1 MKRVPDHSATAN
13 TAHRMQRPNRK
24 GTTMTVPVK
33 GLPMKV
39 LGALRSA
46 TAAAVIAT
54 GATTVGVV
62 ALDAALSQAHAQAVN
77 RIEVRG
83 NQRVDADTIRSY
95 VTIEPG
101 QPFTSFDTDESLRAL
116 FDTGLFADVAVER
129 EGRVLVVTVEE
140 YPIVSRVIFEG
151 NNKVKDETLRAN
163 VQLGDRSVLTDEALA
178 SDRERVEGLLRRSGR
193 GTANV
198 ETEIVELGNNRVNVV
213 FRITEGGRTKIRRID
228 FVGNN
233 AFGDRRLREVVSLNQ
248 SNFLS
253 FLKRDDVFDPDKL
266 RTDEERLRR
275 FYFNRGYADFEILSA
290 DAELDP
296 DRNEYVITFTVD
308 EGQRY
313 RFGAVEI
320 DNTLAEI
327 ETETLARDLEIR
339 TGEVYSAAEIEE
351 SLTQMTERIAERGFA
366 FAQVTPRGERDQ
378 ENGTV
383 NVTFFVDQGPR
394 VYIDRII
401 VRGNTR
407 TRDYV
412 IRREFDLAEGD
423 AYNRVLVNRAKRRLE
438 ALGIF
443 EGVNVTTE
451 QGSAPDRLD
460 LIVTVRDK
468 PTGEIS
474 VGGGYSSQSGAIAEL
489 SFSER
494 NFLGRG
500 QYLKIT
506 GGYGEDVRK
515 YELAFTEPYFL
526 GRRLAAGF
534 DASYTINQATA
545 QRRYDSDVLL
555 FRPRLTAPIT
565 DNLRA
570 TVFYKYQSEDIDVPD
585 AFALPTSVTF
595 DPTIAGL
602 DNTDYVTSS
611 AGLSLVYSDL
621 DNIQDPRE
629 GIYARFDQEFAG
641 IGGDAEWLRTTA
653 RVSGYYTANT
663 EQDIVLFGT
672 VGGGNI
678 YGYSG
683 NELRPPDQ
691 FFRGG
696 EVVRGFEPAGI
707 GPRNLESGSAL
718 GGTTFFNATAEVQ
731 FPMPVLPR
739 SLGFRGALFADAAT
753 LFDSNV
759 VNQNLLSAASQATFD
774 DKTIRASI
782 GASIIWDSP
791 FGPLRAD
798 VAHPIVKEDY
808 DRKQLFRFGV
818 STRF

>member
-1 MKRVPDHSATAN
+1 MKRVLDPS
-13 TAHRMQRPNRK
+13 MS
-24 GTTMTVPVK
+24 
-33 GLPMKV
+33 
-39 LGALRSA
+39 GARAALAIFRSA
-46 TAAAVIAT
+46 TAAAVIVT
-54 GATTVGVV
+54 GTTTIGVV
-62 ALDAALSQAHAQAVN
+62 AVDATITKAHAATVS

-95 VTIEPG
+95 LTIEPG
-101 QPFTSFDTDESLRAL
+101 RSFTSFDTDESLRAL
-116 FDTGLFADVAVER
+116 FATGLFADVAIDQ
-129 EGRVLVVTVEE
+129 EGRTLVVSVDE
-140 YPIVSRVIFEG
+140 YPVVSRVVFEG
-151 NNKVKDETLRAN
+151 NNKVKDEQLRAA

-178 SDRERVEGLLRRSGR
+178 SDRERVENLLRRSGR
-193 GTANV
+193 GSANV

-233 AFGDRRLREVVSLNQ
+233 SFGDRRLREIISLKQ
-248 SNFLS
+248 SNVLS
-253 FLKRDDVFDPDKL
+253 FLKRDDVYDPDKL

-275 FYFNRGYADFEILSA
+275 FYFNRGFADFEILSA
-290 DAELDP
+290 DAELDEE
-296 DRNEYVITFTVD
+296 RNQYVITFTVE

-327 ETETLARDLEIR
+327 DTEALQRDLEIR
-339 TGEVYSAAEIEE
+339 PGEIYSAKEIEE
-351 SLTQMTERIAERGFA
+351 SLTQMTERIAARGFA
-366 FAQVTPRGERDQ
+366 FAQVTPRGERDEQ
-378 ENGTV
+378 NGTV

-394 VYIDRII
+394 VYVDRII
-401 VRGNTR
+401 VQGNTR

-412 IRREFDLAEGD
+412 IRREFDIAEGD

-443 EGVNVTTE
+443 EGVQVTTQ

-460 LIVTVRDK
+460 LIVSVRDK
-468 PTGEIS
+468 ATGEIS
-474 VGGGYSSQSGAIAEL
+474 LGGGYSSQSGAIAEL

-515 YELAFTEPYFL
+515 YELSFTEPYFL

-534 DASYTINQATA
+534 DASYTINQATS
-545 QRRYDSDVLL
+545 QRRYDSDVAL
-555 FRPRLTAPIT
+555 FRPRLSAPIT
-565 DNLRA
+565 DNLTA
-570 TVFYKYQSEDIDVPD
+570 TVNYTYQNEAIEVPD
-585 AFALPTSVTF
+585 QFSDRNSPTF
-595 DPTIAGL
+595 DPTIAPL
-602 DNTDYVTSS
+602 DGTDYVTSS
-611 AGLSLVYSDL
+611 AGYTLVYNDL
-621 DNIQDPRE
+621 DNFRDPRE
-629 GIYARFDQEFAG
+629 GIYGRFDQQFAG
-641 IGGDAEWLRTTA
+641 IGGDAEWLMTTG

-672 VGGGNI
+672 IGAGNVFG
-678 YGYSG
+678 YGD
-683 NELRPPDQ
+683 NDLRPPDQ

-696 EVVRGFEPAGI
+696 DIVRGFEPAGI
-707 GPRNLESGSAL
+707 GPRNLETGSAL
-718 GGTTFFNATAEVQ
+718 GGTTYFNATAEVQ
-731 FPMPVLPR
+731 FPMPLLPR

-753 LFDSNV
+753 LYGSDV
-759 VNQNLLSAASQATFD
+759 QNQNQLSAATQSTFD

-782 GASIIWDSP
+782 GASVIWDSP

-798 VAHPIVKEDY
+798 VAHPVVKEDY
-808 DRKQLFRFGV
+808 DKKQLFRFGV

>member
-1 MKRVPDHSATAN
+1 MKRVLDPS
-13 TAHRMQRPNRK
+13 MS
-24 GTTMTVPVK
+24 
-33 GLPMKV
+33 
-39 LGALRSA
+39 GARAALAIFRSA
-46 TAAAVIAT
+46 TAAAVIVT
-54 GATTVGVV
+54 GTTTIGVV
-62 ALDAALSQAHAQAVN
+62 AVDATITKAHAATVS

-95 VTIEPG
+95 LTIEPG
-101 QPFTSFDTDESLRAL
+101 RSFTSFDTDESLRAL
-116 FDTGLFADVAVER
+116 FATGLFADVAIDQ
-129 EGRVLVVTVEE
+129 EGRTLVVSVDE
-140 YPIVSRVIFEG
+140 YPVVSRVVFEG
-151 NNKVKDETLRAN
+151 NNKVKDEQLRAA

-178 SDRERVEGLLRRSGR
+178 SDRERVENLLRRSGR
-193 GTANV
+193 GSANV

-233 AFGDRRLREVVSLNQ
+233 SFGDRRLREIISLKQ
-248 SNFLS
+248 SNVLS
-253 FLKRDDVFDPDKL
+253 FLKRDDVYDPDKL

-275 FYFNRGYADFEILSA
+275 FYFNRGFADFEILSA
-290 DAELDP
+290 DAELDEE
-296 DRNEYVITFTVD
+296 RNQYVITFTVE

-327 ETETLARDLEIR
+327 DTEALQRDLEIR
-339 TGEVYSAAEIEE
+339 PGEIYSAKEIED
-351 SLTQMTERIAERGFA
+351 SLTQMTERIAARGFA
-366 FAQVTPRGERDQ
+366 FAQVTPRGERDEQ
-378 ENGTV
+378 NGTV

-394 VYIDRII
+394 VYVDRII
-401 VRGNTR
+401 VQGNTR

-412 IRREFDLAEGD
+412 IRREFDIAEGD

-443 EGVNVTTE
+443 EGVQVTTQ

-460 LIVTVRDK
+460 LIVSVRDK
-468 PTGEIS
+468 ATGEIS
-474 VGGGYSSQSGAIAEL
+474 LGGGYSSQSGAIAEL

-515 YELAFTEPYFL
+515 YELSFTEPYFL

-534 DASYTINQATA
+534 DASYTINQATS
-545 QRRYDSDVLL
+545 QRRYDSDVAL
-555 FRPRLTAPIT
+555 FRPRLSAPIT
-565 DNLRA
+565 DNLTA
-570 TVFYKYQSEDIDVPD
+570 TVNYTYQNEAIEVPD
-585 AFALPTSVTF
+585 QFSDRNSPTF
-595 DPTIAGL
+595 DPTIAPL
-602 DNTDYVTSS
+602 DGTDYVTSS
-611 AGLSLVYSDL
+611 AGYTLVYNDL
-621 DNIQDPRE
+621 DNFRDPRE
-629 GIYARFDQEFAG
+629 GIYGRFDQQFAG
-641 IGGDAEWLRTTA
+641 IGGDAEWLMTTG

-672 VGGGNI
+672 IGAGNVFG
-678 YGYSG
+678 YGD
-683 NELRPPDQ
+683 NDLRPPDQ

-696 EVVRGFEPAGI
+696 DIVRGFEPAGI
-707 GPRNLESGSAL
+707 GPRNLETGSAL
-718 GGTTFFNATAEVQ
+718 GGTTYFNATAEVQ
-731 FPMPVLPR
+731 FPMPLLPR

-753 LFDSNV
+753 LYGSDV
-759 VNQNLLSAASQATFD
+759 QNQNQLSAATQSTFD

-782 GASIIWDSP
+782 GASVIWDSP

-798 VAHPIVKEDY
+798 VAHPVVKEDY
-808 DRKQLFRFGV
+808 DKKQLFRFGV